1 LSIKRR
7 LDRLV
12 EAQQARRLAAL
23 DRLLELLT
31 PEEAEAL
38 VATLE
43 ADLAGRPITPDI
55 EQQMDVAFAR
65 VWTAMTPEELVPLL
79 SSI

>member
-1 LSIKRR
+1 MSIKRR
-7 LDRLV
+7 LERLV
-12 EAQQARRLAAL
+12 EAQQARRLAAF

-43 ADLAGRPITPDI
+43 ADLAGRQITPDI
-55 EQQMDVAFAR
+55 EQQMDAAFAR
-65 VWTAMTPEELVPLL
+65 VWTAMTPEEWAPLV

>member
-1 LSIKRR
+1 MSIKRR
-7 LDRLV
+7 LERLV
-12 EAQQARRLAAL
+12 EAQQTRRLAAF

-43 ADLAGRPITPDI
+43 ADLAGRQITPDI

-65 VWTAMTPEELVPLL
+65 VWTVMTPEEWAPLV
-79 SSI
+79 SR

>member
-1 LSIKRR
+1 VSIKRR
-7 LDRLV
+7 LERLV
-12 EAQQARRLAAL
+12 EAQQTRRLAAF

-43 ADLAGRPITPDI
+43 ADLAGRQITPDI

-65 VWTAMTPEELVPLL
+65 VWTVMTPEEWAPLV
-79 SSI
+79 SR